1 MGVDNCGGCGCD
13 IIVGGVIRTATWL
26 GGTELLWLLWL
37 LLLLVVGGTPESD
50 SNGFCTNW
58 FGGFCGCDEA
68 TDEEVAFWSIGT
80 ELLLPEFVPVV
91 WLKPEETEWVS
102 DWWLM
107 IKSMGLI
114 TVFVS
119 MRLLCCVCVYYSI
132 VSWPNE
138 GWGDRKHF
146 VPDWHLTPHD
156 TDVPAKLDASLSISL
171 NFATRAVR
179 NGKSHCR
186 CTTNCFDSCRQWW
199 SLFYRNTTNV
209 LLEVQKV
216 FVQHTHRRVV
226 WLVVG
231 SCECGCVRER
241 RVEFV
246 RGQRWFV
253 KLTPSP
259 SEGWLAFRVVTLT
272 KIDLIIYANNFLL
285 MSHWHYWL
293 RNYLS
298 TTEFALQRPASLL
311 NERYWIRVVVRRC
324 ERSYRYWI
332 DIRRMNVHIRNQA
345 TRKEPQTADALFGT
359 SNQQHNHD

>member
-1 MGVDNCGGCGCD
+1 MKLEIQSCVDELSGPSNYHRASTFWPVPVCEFSQLTD
-13 IIVGGVIRTATWL
+13 NPKKKLSIRT
-26 GGTELLWLLWL
+26 
-37 LLLLVVGGTPESD
+37 
-50 SNGFCTNW
+50 
-58 FGGFCGCDEA
+58 
-68 TDEEVAFWSIGT
+68 
-80 ELLLPEFVPVV
+80 
-91 WLKPEETEWVS
+91 
-102 DWWLM
+102 
-107 IKSMGLI
+107 GL
-114 TVFVS
+114 
-119 MRLLCCVCVYYSI
+119 
-132 VSWPNE
+132 
-138 GWGDRKHF
+138 
-146 VPDWHLTPHD
+146 
-156 TDVPAKLDASLSISL
+156 
-171 NFATRAVR
+171 
-179 NGKSHCR
+179 
-186 CTTNCFDSCRQWW
+186 
-199 SLFYRNTTNV
+199 
-209 LLEVQKV
+209 
-216 FVQHTHRRVV
+216 
-226 WLVVG
+226 
-231 SCECGCVRER
+231 RER